1 MNNKQ
6 FLTEL
11 ADRNG
16 LSPQDAGL
24 KADALIEVMKGIWQE
39 GDSLSLSGFG
49 VLEVKKKN
57 ERMSVNPATGIRMLV
72 PPKLAVSFKPSP
84 LLKERLNSMNSVSQ
98 DKDATDN
105 TNLNA

>member
-1 MNNKQ
+1 
-6 FLTEL
+6 
-11 ADRNG
+11 
-16 LSPQDAGL
+16 
-24 KADALIEVMKGIWQE
+24 MKGIWQE